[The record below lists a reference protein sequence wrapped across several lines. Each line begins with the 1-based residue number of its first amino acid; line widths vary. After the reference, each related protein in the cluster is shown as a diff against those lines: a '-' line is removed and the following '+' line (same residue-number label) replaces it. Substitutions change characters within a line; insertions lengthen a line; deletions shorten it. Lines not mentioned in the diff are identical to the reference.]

1 MRGAAAGAAV
11 VSCPP
16 TDPSSSSPEQKGEE
30 QRPSAWREAPFPAGD
45 FIGPGARSDTSLSAV
60 EYLFGLLG
68 RARCFRGAEG
78 RFQKDA
84 REKLW
89 NIAYIFN
96 SCILNTDRVAN

>member
-16 TDPSSSSPEQKGEE
+16 ADPSSSSPEQKGEE

-84 REKLW
+84 REKLL